1 MKAPEA
7 NFNYTVSKKVQVRQ
21 EYFVQ
26 FTDEEAENLNIK
38 EGDKFSVKI
47 TDEGI
52 LLERYGSLEIN
63 LSDYSRETLEFL
75 IEESIEKDIPISMV
89 FENCLRKMVDRPTM
103 SPEQLG
109 SLAQNLSGN
118 KNSSEAADISSK
130 ITNGFY
136 GS

>member
-7 NFNYTVSKKVQVRQ
+7 NFNYTVSKKVQTRQ
-21 EYFVQ
+21 EHFVQ

-75 IEESIEKDIPISMV
+75 IEESIGKDIPVSMV
-89 FENCLRKMVDRPTM
+89 FENCLRKMVERPT

-118 KNSSEAADISSK
+118 KNLSEAAETSSK